1 MSLPVSLS
9 KLVNPLNGRA
19 FIPSLFRTAQ
29 MIIKT
34 KEKDLLVARNFR
46 FVTDGTLS
54 VAKGGRYRF
63 GTGFYGFMDGRER
76 SLIRVRGTLK
86 LLGSVGVG
94 SGAKWDIGSE
104 ATLTVGGG
112 THFSPNTLIIAANQ
126 ITIGT
131 GCTIAWDVQIIDAD
145 FHAHGPVG
153 RLDELHHSQFTAP
166 ITIGNRVW
174 IGSNTKIYK
183 GVSIADGCIIAGG
196 SVVNKSIDAPNSL
209 IAGIPAKVVK
219 SGVEW
224 K

>member
-1 MSLPVSLS
+1 MSLASFS
-9 KLVNPLNGRA
+9 KLVSPLKGRI
-19 FIPSLFRTAQ
+19 FVPSVLRTAQ
-29 MIIKT
+29 MMIKT
-34 KEKDLLVARNFR
+34 KEKDLLVGRNFR
-46 FVTDGTLS
+46 LITDGTLS
-54 VAKGGRYRF
+54 MAKGGRYRF
-63 GTGFYGFMDGRER
+63 GTGFYGFMDGREK
-76 SLIRVRGTLK
+76 SLIRVRGTLV

-94 SGAKWDIGSE
+94 GGAKWDIGSE

-112 THFSPNTLIIAANQ
+112 THFSPNTLIIATNE

-145 FHAHGPVG
+145 FHAHGPSG

-166 ITIGNRVW
+166 ISIGDHVW

-183 GVSIADGCIIAGG
+183 GVTIANGCIVAGG
-196 SVVNKSIDAPNSL
+196 SIVNKSIHEPNSL